1 MFKMEILFLLNLVE
15 CESKKQRPVNR
26 QGKNKK
32 NLWMTLGNQWI
43 SNQWGSAMIRKLL
56 AVSVILLATVSFSL
70 AGSKPNVKPGKWQV
84 TTRMEMPGMQMNM
97 PPMTHIQCITED
109 DYVPQTSQPGEE
121 CKITQTRVSGD
132 TVTWTMHC
140 RGEGGEMKGNGKV
153 TYRGDSFEGKISMS
167 MAPSG
172 MSMTIHTNGRRIGD
186 CD

>member
-1 MFKMEILFLLNLVE
+1 MTG
-15 CESKKQRPVNR
+15 

-56 AVSVILLATVSFSL
+56 VVSVILLATVSFSL

>member
-1 MFKMEILFLLNLVE
+1 VTG
-15 CESKKQRPVNR
+15 

-56 AVSVILLATVSFSL
+56 VVSVILLATVSFSL

-140 RGEGGEMKGNGKV
+140 RGEGGDNGKV

>member
-1 MFKMEILFLLNLVE
+1 VTG
-15 CESKKQRPVNR
+15 

-56 AVSVILLATVSFSL
+56 VVSVILLATVSFSL

>member
-1 MFKMEILFLLNLVE
+1 MDILFLLNLLE
-15 CESKKQRPVNR
+15 CGLKKQRPVNG

-32 NLWMTLGNQWI
+32 DFWMTLGNQWI

-56 AVSVILLATVSFSL
+56 VVSVVLLATVSFSL
-70 AGSKPNVKPGKWQV
+70 AGSKPNVKAGKWQV
-84 TTRMEMPGMQMNM
+84 TTRMEMEGVQMNM